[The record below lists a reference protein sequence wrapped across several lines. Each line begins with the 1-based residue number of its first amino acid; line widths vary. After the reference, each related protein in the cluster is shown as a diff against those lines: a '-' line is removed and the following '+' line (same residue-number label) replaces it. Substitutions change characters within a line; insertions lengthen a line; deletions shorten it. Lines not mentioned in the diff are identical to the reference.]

1 MDRLRLLEAGLRV
14 FDASLPDVTPPLC
27 LATRYRSSS
36 CRRCLDA
43 CPAAAITPS
52 PWLELDAKSCRSCG
66 ACAAVCR
73 TGALAFAARS
83 DMLRAEFQ
91 ARAAADPATVTLVC
105 RCVDPTSADG
115 APIVVPCLGGVSARD
130 LIAAASLGIEQLH
143 LISGDCPECPDA
155 AAEAALDLAVA
166 TADETLDALHSQWI
180 VARRRLPDCKPKAV
194 PSSHTVSRRGLLAYI
209 MRGLGRTAA
218 EGIAAPEQER
228 SVATLH
234 KQVAPPDAHGLLLS
248 DLAKLESRLAG
259 SPVTLPASLPLADVN
274 VSSACDACGLC
285 LKYCPHGALTL
296 KSEVPTTD
304 YGRCTGC
311 GLCAE
316 VCPRAAVI
324 VGPAKMPLLP
334 MQETARRSPA
344 AMQNGQ
350 TTAATAFRG

>member
-36 CRRCLDA
+36 CRRCLDV

-52 PWLELDAKSCRSCG
+52 PWLELDAERCRSCG

-73 TGALAFAARS
+73 TGALVFAARS

-105 RCVDPTSADG
+105 RCVDPTGADG
-115 APIVVPCLGGVSARD
+115 AAIVVPCLGGVSAQD
-130 LIAAASLGIEQLH
+130 LIAAASLGIERLY

-155 AAEAALDLAVA
+155 AAGAALDVAVA
-166 TADETLDALHSQWI
+166 SADETTLDALHSKWI
-180 VARRRLPDCKPKAV
+180 VACRRLPDCRPKAV
-194 PSSHTVSRRGLLAYI
+194 PSSQTVSRRGLLSSV

-218 EGIAAPEQER
+218 EGLAVREQER
-228 SVATLH
+228 SITTLH
-234 KQVAPPDAHGLLLS
+234 KQVAPPRAHGLLLS

-259 SPVTLPASLPLADVN
+259 SPVTLPASLPLAN
-274 VSSACDACGLC
+274 VIVSPDCDACGLC

-296 KSEVPTTD
+296 KSEVPTAD
-304 YGRCTGC
+304 HGRCTGC

-316 VCPRAAVI
+316 VCPRAAVV
-324 VGPAKMPLLP
+324 VGPANMSLLRV
-334 MQETARRSPA
+334 AV
-344 AMQNGQ
+344 QNGPP
-350 TTAATAFRG
+350 TAIAAFSGR

>member
-1 MDRLRLLEAGLRV
+1 
-14 FDASLPDVTPPLC
+14 
-27 LATRYRSSS
+27 
-36 CRRCLDA
+36 
-43 CPAAAITPS
+43 
-52 PWLELDAKSCRSCG
+52 
-66 ACAAVCR
+66 
-73 TGALAFAARS
+73 
-83 DMLRAEFQ
+83 
-91 ARAAADPATVTLVC
+91 
-105 RCVDPTSADG
+105 
-115 APIVVPCLGGVSARD
+115 VSARD